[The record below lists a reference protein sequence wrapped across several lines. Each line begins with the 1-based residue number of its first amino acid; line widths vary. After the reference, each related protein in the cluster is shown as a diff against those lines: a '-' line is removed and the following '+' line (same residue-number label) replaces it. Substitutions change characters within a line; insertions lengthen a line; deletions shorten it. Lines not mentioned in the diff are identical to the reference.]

1 METSRNYERTLILV
15 LFFTWGT
22 VFLDR
27 MSQMYLAPYFAPEF
41 HLSTQQIGGLA
52 AVLAICWAAS
62 GFFFGALSDRIGRR
76 AVLLPAV
83 LIFSLLSW
91 LSGLA
96 QNFGQLILIR
106 GLMGLAEGPCWP
118 VITALVEESSS
129 QRRKGRNVGMVVSGS
144 ALVGLAFAPV
154 LTTQVAARFGWRWA
168 FFAAGIPG
176 LIMAILIAKFVR
188 EAPAGTWNGSHVHR
202 RTLGE
207 AVSLFKYRNIWLC
220 GFGAVGFMT
229 WLFVEN
235 VFAPLYIT
243 QVAHQKATTAGFLL
257 GASGL
262 GSFVLGFILP
272 ALSDRIGRKRLLM
285 SAAFLSM
292 IVPLALQIGFLYR
305 HLWLLATIIFLT
317 NGGQCMPA
325 LVMVLVPAES
335 VPRGLSA
342 TAIGLVT
349 LVGEIFGATV
359 SPAVA
364 GSLAAKQ
371 GLGACL
377 WLSAGGTLLVFFS
390 SLFLKETLED
400 REGSEELISDESG
413 RKAPVVTGVG
423 VEKHSIHLL

>member
-1 METSRNYERTLILV
+1 MGGNVENSRNYERTLILV

-27 MSQMYLAPYFAPEF
+27 MSQLYLAPYFAPEF
-41 HLSTQQIGGLA
+41 HLTTQQIGGLA
-52 AVLAICWAAS
+52 AILAICWAAS
-62 GFFFGALSDRIGRR
+62 GFVFGALSDRVGRR

-83 LIFSLLSW
+83 IIFSLLSW

-96 QNFGQLILIR
+96 RNFAQLMLIR

-118 VITALVEESSS
+118 VITALIEESSS
-129 QRRKGRNVGMVVSGS
+129 QKRKGRNVGMVVSAG
-144 ALVGLAFAPV
+144 ALVGLAVAPV

-168 FFAAGIPG
+168 FFVAGIPG
-176 LIMAILIAKFVR
+176 LVMAILIAKFVR
-188 EAPAGTWNGSHVHR
+188 EPLARVGSASHPHR
-202 RTLGE
+202 RSLRG
-207 AVSLFKYRNIWLC
+207 ALSLFKYQNIWLC
-220 GFGAVGFMT
+220 AFGAVGFMT

-235 VFAPLYIT
+235 AFAPLYIT
-243 QVAHQKATTAGFLL
+243 RVAQQKATTAGFLL

-262 GSFVLGFILP
+262 GSFVLGFLLP

-285 SAAFLSM
+285 SAALLSM
-292 IVPLALQIGFLYR
+292 IVPLALQIGFLYQ

-349 LVGEIFGATV
+349 LVGEIIGATV

-364 GSLAAKQ
+364 GSLAATY

-377 WLSAGGTLLVFFS
+377 WLSAAGTFVVFLS
-390 SLFLKETLED
+390 SLFLRETLVD
-400 REGSEELISDESG
+400 TKHSEETTSKRG
-413 RKAPVVTGVG
+413 PMA
-423 VEKHSIHLL
+423 EKI

>member
-1 METSRNYERTLILV
+1 METSRNYERTLIFV
-15 LFFTWGT
+15 LFSTWGT

-27 MSQMYLAPYFAPEF
+27 MSQLYLAPYFAPEF
-41 HLSTQQIGGLA
+41 HLTTQQIGGLA
-52 AVLAICWAAS
+52 AILAICWAAS

-83 LIFSLLSW
+83 VIFSLLSW

-96 QNFGQLILIR
+96 QNFEQLMLIR

-118 VITALVEESSS
+118 VITALIEESSS
-129 QRRKGRNVGMVVSGS
+129 QNRKGRNVGMVVSAG
-144 ALVGLAFAPV
+144 ALVGLAVAPV

-168 FFAAGIPG
+168 FFVAGIPG
-176 LIMAILIAKFVR
+176 LVMAILIAKFVR
-188 EAPAGTWNGSHVHR
+188 EPLARIGSASHPHR
-202 RTLGE
+202 QKLSE
-207 AVSLFKYRNIWLC
+207 ALSLFKYRNIWLC
-220 GFGAVGFMT
+220 AFGAIGFMT

-235 VFAPLYIT
+235 AFAPLYIT
-243 QVAHQKATTAGFLL
+243 RVAQQKATTAGFLL

-262 GSFVLGFILP
+262 GSFVLGFLLP
-272 ALSDRIGRKRLLM
+272 ALSDRIGRKSLLM
-285 SAAFLSM
+285 SAALLSM
-292 IVPLALQIGFLYR
+292 IVPLALQVGFLYR

-325 LVMVLVPAES
+325 LVMVLVPTES

-349 LVGEIFGATV
+349 LVGEIVGATV

-364 GSLAAKQ
+364 GSLAATY

-377 WLSAGGTLLVFFS
+377 WLSAAGTFMVFLS
-390 SLFLKETLED
+390 SSFLKETFVECEYSEGWIPNEGV
-400 REGSEELISDESG
+400 REG
-413 RKAPVVTGVG
+413 R
-423 VEKHSIHLL
+423 VEGQKIGLP